1 MTENTPNMYQQCKYL
16 YNMLTRYPILE
27 KPIRYPKIDLD
38 SILSIHDMIYANTE
52 LLIPNIDIGYHQHKN
67 NQEKYTVEE
76 LKNWVVS
83 AKQYGE
89 LMNIDL
95 QNKCD
100 QQMKKLLNI
109 ENQKEQCK
117 KLKMDNINKL
127 PEDIVREIYSFLL
140 PETRII
146 LMLAKYPDYAEALQ
160 KLSVLQIKKF
170 ISFVIQANYCL
181 PLYHTNSGRAK
192 LSCLTP
198 NFTIQTTFKN
208 KQQFIIQLNK
218 LINEFRNAI
227 PKSPDDHRY
236 FQKKVLQLLRT
247 IVYLGY
253 YRTKKAT
260 VVKPIKIKKPKQLK
274 NTIAL
279 TAPNNV

>member
-1 MTENTPNMYQQCKYL
+1 MTEIKPNLYQQCKCL
-16 YNMLTRYPILE
+16 YNILTHYPIFE

-38 SILSIHDMIYANTE
+38 SMLSIHDMIYVNTE
-52 LLIPNIDIGYHQHKN
+52 LLIPNIDIGYHQQN
-67 NQEKYTVEE
+67 YYQDKYTVED

-117 KLKMDNINKL
+117 KLKMDNITKL
-127 PEDIVREIYSFLL
+127 SEDIVREIYSFLL

-160 KLSVLQIKKF
+160 KLSVHQIKKF
-170 ISFVIQANYCL
+170 ISFVIQANYCM

-192 LSCLTP
+192 LSCLTT

-247 IVYLGY
+247 VVYLGY
-253 YRTKKAT
+253 YRTKKVT
-260 VVKPIKIKKPKQLK
+260 VIKPIKIKKPKQLQ